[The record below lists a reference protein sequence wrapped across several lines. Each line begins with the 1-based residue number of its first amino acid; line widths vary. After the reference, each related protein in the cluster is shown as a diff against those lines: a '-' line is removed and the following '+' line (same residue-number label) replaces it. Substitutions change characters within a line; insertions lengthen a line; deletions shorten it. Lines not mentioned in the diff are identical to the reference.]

1 MTVIPQLYLPS
12 SPVCCYQEPIPF
24 HVTVFANQLILDR
37 FAEYRPMPSSFLPL
51 SSSTLNLT
59 YEAVQNQLSSRKAA
73 NKCPLRLKVQRLTLV
88 DAQNAG
94 FSFASFY
101 PRSRHEA
108 VRSLVKREEVV
119 PDRSYMYSAQSIGH
133 GVVHS
138 ANRNANSVVWS
149 GAIIIPPTGPDFCG
163 SFEAS
168 GVQVVVSAHTLD
180 SFVAA
185 LRDRTGR
192 LGLAFQASL
201 LRMVETQRSAIESA
215 IRSLSYLVQAITF
228 LNVSLTGSWPVPF
241 TGSRL

>member
-180 SFVAA
+180 SFAAA
-185 LRDRTGR
+185 LRDR
-192 LGLAFQASL
+192 LGCLEIAFQACTV
-201 LRMVETQRSAIESA
+201 LRMVETQR
-215 IRSLSYLVQAITF
+215 
-228 LNVSLTGSWPVPF
+228 G
-241 TGSRL
+241 